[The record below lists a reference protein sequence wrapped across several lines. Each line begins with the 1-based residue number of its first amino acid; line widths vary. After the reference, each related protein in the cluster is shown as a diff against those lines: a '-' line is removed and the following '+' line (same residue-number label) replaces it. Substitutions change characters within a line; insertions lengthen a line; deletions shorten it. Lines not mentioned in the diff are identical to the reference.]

1 MFGSTSANHGIRV
14 LIVDDHPTIRFG
26 LATFIARRNDMQVCG
41 EAGDLNEAWNLIE
54 AHDPDVAVVDLS
66 LSDGSGLDL
75 IKRIK
80 AERPRTRT
88 IVWSMFDSSSYV
100 ERALR
105 AGAQGF
111 IPKREPTERLLEA
124 IRQVHAGG
132 TYPTELAALQTTKR
146 YKAKKSPA
154 ASDSFIDELS
164 DRELQV
170 FQMLGEG
177 FDMTRISQR
186 MALSIKTI
194 ETYRARIKQKLNCP
208 SRTELVRT
216 AVEWVL
222 RADLPPTSGAPPQP
236 PKT

>member
-1 MFGSTSANHGIRV
+1 MFGSTSSNHGIRV

-26 LATFIARRNDMQVCG
+26 LATFISRRDDMKVCG
-41 EAGDLNEAWNLIE
+41 EAGDLNEAWSLLE

-66 LSDGSGLDL
+66 LRDGSGLDL

-80 AERPRTRT
+80 AERPRTR
-88 IVWSMFDSSSYV
+88 IVVWSMFDASSYV
-100 ERALR
+100 ERAMR
-105 AGAQGF
+105 AGAQGYVS
-111 IPKREPTERLLEA
+111 KNEPTERVLEA
-124 IRQVHAGG
+124 IRHVHAGG
-132 TYPTELAALQTTKR
+132 TYPTELTALQSSKR
-146 YKAKKSPA
+146 YKAKKSAA
-154 ASDSFIDELS
+154 ASDSFVDELS

-170 FQMLGEG
+170 FQLLGEG

-222 RADLPPTSGAPPQP
+222 RADQRPPPS
-236 PKT
+236 

>member
-1 MFGSTSANHGIRV
+1 MFGSTSSNHGIRV

-26 LATFIARRNDMQVCG
+26 LATFISRRDDMKVCG
-41 EAGDLNEAWNLIE
+41 EAGDLGEAWSLLE

-66 LSDGSGLDL
+66 LRDGSGLDL

-80 AERPRTRT
+80 AERPRTR
-88 IVWSMFDSSSYV
+88 IVVWSMFDASSYV
-100 ERALR
+100 ERAMR
-105 AGAQGF
+105 AGAQGYVS
-111 IPKREPTERLLEA
+111 KNEPTERVLEA

-132 TYPTELAALQTTKR
+132 TYPTELTALQTPKR
-146 YKAKKSPA
+146 YKAKKSTA
-154 ASDSFIDELS
+154 ASDSFVDELS

-170 FQMLGEG
+170 FQLLGEG

-222 RADLPPTSGAPPQP
+222 RADQRPPTS
-236 PKT
+236 